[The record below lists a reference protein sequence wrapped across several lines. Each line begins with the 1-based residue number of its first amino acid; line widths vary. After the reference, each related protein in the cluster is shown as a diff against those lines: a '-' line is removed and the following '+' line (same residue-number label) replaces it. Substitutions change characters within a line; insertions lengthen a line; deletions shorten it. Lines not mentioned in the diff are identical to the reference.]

1 MQTITL
7 YEQISLNLN
16 ILPYFSLHLT
26 ISVCMSIIGLIL
38 AAVWPYEKK
47 GEAYFI
53 MTCLRVAFWLITFV
67 SEAKN
72 YSVISIY

>member
-1 MQTITL
+1 
-7 YEQISLNLN
+7 
-16 ILPYFSLHLT
+16 
-26 ISVCMSIIGLIL
+26 MSIIGLIL